1 MTDQPS
7 RSSSEQPD
15 DDAVP
20 ETANPY
26 GPSTPAS
33 GSPPAGSAQSLPQP
47 LLTAVRLMYAGA
59 VVQVVVGVVMFIF
72 ISRLRDSEAVQRAYS
87 EYADQ
92 VGGDAQALID
102 GAVTSWRIGVA
113 VVTVALTALWLLMAW
128 ATRTAKRWAR
138 PTATGLGVLALIG
151 SIYTVLGQFNVVA
164 IVTGLLAA
172 AILYLL
178 YRPDSTAYFA
188 TAADARRP

>member
-1 MTDQPS
+1 MQ
-7 RSSSEQPD
+7 
-15 DDAVP
+15 A
-20 ETANPY
+20 
-26 GPSTPAS
+26 
-33 GSPPAGSAQSLPQP
+33 LPQP